1 MSNTSV
7 VAIIFGVGGGFIA
20 TMIVLVLALAVVLMC
35 IKKAQGGYWQSK
47 IVQQGT
53 YIWVE
58 FEREAPHYVHVVYEI
73 FGMYVHISDSVFV

>member
-1 MSNTSV
+1 MFNTSV
-7 VAIIFGVGGGFIA
+7 VAIIFGVGGFIA

-35 IKKAQGGYWQSK
+35 IKKAQGGYWQSN

-58 FEREAPHYVHVVYEI
+58 FEREAPHYVYLVYEI
-73 FGMYVHISDSVFV
+73 FGMYVHISVFV